1 MIVSVWFLPGIQ
13 KLLIIWTQ
21 IISSYCQ
28 AFYLNI
34 IIRINPPLVTVS
46 RVLARIW
53 HVKISSM
60 LELFLSFKHLL
71 SHDSVVICVFHFIFM
86 VTGYTCFISNCDFI
100 RTIKMTVVD
109 FICFWTSW
117 FVTFVLNLYS
127 NIGLGIYWNKIWN
140 NYKSDSELY

>member
-1 MIVSVWFLPGIQ
+1 LTITRDDLCSYYQKFLNTRKKPNRNNHYILLKGVKINFRDYRRGTKKLTIQ
-13 KLLIIWTQ
+13 RKIWTQ

-71 SHDSVVICVFHFIFM
+71 SHDSVVICVFHFILVEFAIWFIIISN
-86 VTGYTCFISNCDFI
+86 FISVY
-100 RTIKMTVVD
+100 TKT
-109 FICFWTSW
+109 
-117 FVTFVLNLYS
+117 Y
-127 NIGLGIYWNKIWN
+127 IWIQI
-140 NYKSDSELY
+140 